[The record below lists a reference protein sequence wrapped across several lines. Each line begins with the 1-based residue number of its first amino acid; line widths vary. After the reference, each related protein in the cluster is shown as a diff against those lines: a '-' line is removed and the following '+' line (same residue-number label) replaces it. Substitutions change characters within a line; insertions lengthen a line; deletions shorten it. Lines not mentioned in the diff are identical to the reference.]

1 MRIVVCTNL
10 GQGDK
15 RFTVSAQTV
24 RACGSASFTAGWS
37 SVFFKG
43 TDKLYF

>member
-1 MRIVVCTNL
+1 MGIVVCTNL

-15 RFTVSAQTV
+15 MCTLSAQTV
-24 RACGSASFTAGWS
+24 EACGSASFTAGWS

-43 TDKLYF
+43 TDKHFF